1 MWQNY
6 KKSMKNYDMETKSFR
21 KCSQNTKMHFY
32 LMKMQK

>member
-1 MWQNY
+1 MWQKY

-21 KCSQNTKMHFY
+21 KSSHNTEMHFY